1 MAESDKRC
9 VPPCQRLI
17 SEDDP
22 HRFCFECLGDEH
34 AALGLEGECEHCNLL
49 PIKVLRVRLAFFKD
63 ERAVAPS
70 LGSWGSRVDLVE
82 AHGMGPPL
90 SLALSP
96 DHEVLASASEACFGA
111 SSERAE
117 DTSSHASVEMESA
130 TSERSSRDDRA
141 YEELLEVVTRAVA
154 RLNLDWPQ
162 EHETPKRS
170 KLDDR
175 FLSGGRGEGPQRRSL
190 PFFGDLHDELVRS
203 WNKPYSSRVFVPSTG
218 LQDDA
223 PGGGDACGLSLPWDF
238 ILPEK
243 AYAPHQAL
251 QNDIL
256 AGGESFSGSGSGW
269 CCPVQQAGPSM
280 RRHFPNFAGPQIC
293 LFVRLSRRP
302 VPSAVLCCYGLH
314 GETSVAEPHGHQ
326 GEGSIFPS

>member
-9 VPPCQRLI
+9 VLPCQRLI

-34 AALGLEGECEHCNLL
+34 AALGLEGECEHCDLL
-49 PIKVLRVRLAFFKD
+49 PIKVLCARLAFFKD

-82 AHGMGPPL
+82 VRGTG

-117 DTSSHASVEMESA
+117 DTSSHASAEMESA

-141 YEELLEVVTRAVA
+141 YEELLEVVTQAVD
-154 RLNLDWPQ
+154 RLKLDWPQ

-175 FLSGGRGEGPQRRSL
+175 FLSGGRGEGPQRWSL
-190 PFFGDLHDELVRS
+190 PFFGDLHDELVCS
-203 WNKPYSSRVFVPSTG
+203 
-218 LQDDA
+218 
-223 PGGGDACGLSLPWDF
+223 
-238 ILPEK
+238 
-243 AYAPHQAL
+243 
-251 QNDIL
+251 
-256 AGGESFSGSGSGW
+256 
-269 CCPVQQAGPSM
+269 
-280 RRHFPNFAGPQIC
+280 
-293 LFVRLSRRP
+293 
-302 VPSAVLCCYGLH
+302 
-314 GETSVAEPHGHQ
+314 
-326 GEGSIFPS
+326 

>member
-34 AALGLEGECEHCNLL
+34 AALGVEGECEHCNLL
-49 PIKVLRVRLAFFKD
+49 PIKVLRARLAFFKD

-117 DTSSHASVEMESA
+117 DTSSHASAEMESA

-154 RLNLDWPQ
+154 RLKLDWPQ

-175 FLSGGRGEGPQRRSL
+175 FLSGGRGEGTQRRSL

-203 WNKPYSSRVFVPSTG
+203 WNKPYLSRVFVPSTSIYSTIV
-218 LQDDA
+218 DA
-223 PGGGDACGLSLPWDF
+223 EARGYRMMPQVEETLAGYLSPGTSSSLKKPM
-238 ILPEK
+238 LPTKPCRMSSSLVGK
-243 AYAPHQAL
+243 AYQA
-251 QNDIL
+251 
-256 AGGESFSGSGSGW
+256 AG
-269 CCPVQQAGPSM
+269 QAGAAL
-280 RRHFPNFAGPQIC
+280 H
-293 LFVRLSRRP
+293 SRRD
-302 VPSAVLCCYGLH
+302 H
-314 GETSVAEPHGHQ
+314 R
-326 GEGSIFPS
+326 

>member
-22 HRFCFECLGDEH
+22 HRFCFECLGDKH

-49 PIKVLRVRLAFFKD
+49 PIKVLRARLAFFKD

-70 LGSWGSRVDLVE
+70 LGSWGSHVDLVE

-111 SSERAE
+111 SSEWAE
-117 DTSSHASVEMESA
+117 DTSSHASAEMESA

-154 RLNLDWPQ
+154 RLKLDWLQ

-175 FLSGGRGEGPQRRSL
+175 FLSGGRGEGTQRRSL

-203 WNKPYSSRVFVPSTG
+203 WNKPYSSRVFVPSTSIYSTIV
-218 LQDDA
+218 DA
-223 PGGGDACGLSLPWDF
+223 EARGYRMMPQVEETLAGYLSPGTSSSLKKPM
-238 ILPEK
+238 LPTKPCRMSSSLVGK
-243 AYAPHQAL
+243 AYQA
-251 QNDIL
+251 
-256 AGGESFSGSGSGW
+256 AG
-269 CCPVQQAGPSM
+269 QAGAAL
-280 RRHFPNFAGPQIC
+280 H
-293 LFVRLSRRP
+293 SRRD
-302 VPSAVLCCYGLH
+302 H
-314 GETSVAEPHGHQ
+314 
-326 GEGSIFPS
+326 